1 MSSTTYFTQST
12 VLRIGLVVSL
22 SFLAACTDRG
32 QNPPSV
38 RDGVSV
44 GAPEPTTPTKPGR
57 PRDPLPDDIEPPKSP
72 LGEHGYSVLVN
83 TFDNR
88 LDADHLSFQL
98 RMQRINN
105 MVYLYG
111 DEWRVCVGVYATR
124 GRARRTLKQVYEKGF
139 TTARVIGPGDDGVPP
154 PPKE

>member
-1 MSSTTYFTQST
+1 MISATGFARSTFSR
-12 VLRIGLVVSL
+12 VGLVLSL
-22 SFLAACTDRG
+22 SLFAACTDRG

-44 GAPEPTTPTKPGR
+44 GAPEPTIPSQPGR
-57 PRDPLPDDIEPPKSP
+57 PREPLPDDIAPPKSP
-72 LGEHGYSVLVN
+72 LGEYGYSVLVN
-83 TFDNR
+83 AFDNR
-88 LDADHLSFQL
+88 LDADHLSYQL

-105 MVYLYG
+105 IVYLYG

-124 GRARRTLKQVYEKGF
+124 GRARRTLRQVYEKGF

-154 PPKE
+154 PPRE